1 MHKHGYNLGACYLF
15 MNEIEEDSVDEFN
28 YQQGTSSSA
37 LPSFCIMCRVFPATG
52 DSKF

>member
-15 MNEIEEDSVDEFN
+15 MNEIEDSVDEFN

-37 LPSFCIMCRVFPATG
+37 FLPSV
-52 DSKF
+52 